1 VAKGQ
6 WWFLSVYAHRWDGR
20 ELTTAMHH
28 DAASQGLVSGR
39 RGSGCAARAG
49 PDCKDHLFYVPR
61 RPPADLGPIG
71 RHRRT
76 LLYPAMY
83 AVSGVG
89 TDGSVT
95 GHDGEDVREDFWTD
109 PVAGCGPA
117 ARVAGASTNLPAP
130 ETRAQV
136 AAAVARGERFV
147 G

>member
-1 VAKGQ
+1 MKVGASWDLAAGRDYSKQ
-6 WWFLSVYAHRWDGR
+6 ASAEPRWDR
-20 ELTTAMHH
+20 ENSLMSAPAAERDLT
-28 DAASQGLVSGR
+28 SRIRLRCPSW
-39 RGSGCAARAG
+39 

-109 PVAGCGPA
+109 PVAGWWSGCQSCG
-117 ARVAGASTNLPAP
+117 SLH
-130 ETRAQV
+130 
-136 AAAVARGERFV
+136 
-147 G
+147 